1 MSQMEEYLRSTPT
14 IDCDHESV
22 REKAQNVTES
32 QQQVVDKAKSLF
44 YFVRDEIRYN
54 PYLLSAHIEDY
65 RASEILR
72 TEQGWCVQKAVLL
85 AALARAVGI
94 PARLHFA
101 DIRNHLLPVKQKE
114 LMGTNLF
121 SYHGY
126 TDLHIG
132 GEWVKA
138 TPAFD
143 LRMCQ
148 ENRIIPVEFD
158 GKNDAVFHSH
168 NLDGQLH
175 IEHIQDH
182 GHYED
187 VPLDEMLTAWVEVY
201 GLESREQLSQL
212 LDAASANR
220 NVEPWL

>member
-1 MSQMEEYLRSTPT
+1 MGQMEKYLASTPT
-14 IDCDHESV
+14 IDCDNEAV
-22 REKAQNVTES
+22 REKAQNMTGG
-32 QQQVVDKAKSLF
+32 QQQLIDKARSLF
-44 YFVRDEIRYN
+44 YFVRDEIQYN

-65 RASEILR
+65 RASEVLR
-72 TEQGWCVQKAVLL
+72 QEQGWCVQKAVLL

-101 DIRNHLLPVKQKE
+101 DIRNHLLPNRDEQ
-114 LMGTNLF
+114 LLGTNLF
-121 SYHGY
+121 SYHGCSELY
-126 TDLHIG
+126 IEG
-132 GEWVKA
+132 KWVKA

-148 ENRIIPVEFD
+148 QNRIVPVEFD
-158 GKNDAVFHSH
+158 GKNDAIFHSH

-182 GHYED
+182 GYCED
-187 VPLDEMLTAWVEVY
+187 VPLDEMLDAWVEVY

-220 NVEPWL
+220 TPET